1 MILIPGFERSQERS
15 LFFDGLEGAV
25 LCHTPVRD
33 CIMMES
39 ARSLT
44 PNLDDVSMNLRSIFS
59 ISQRLVWATNDFRSV
74 MTRFLVPGT
83 EPLSIK

>member
-1 MILIPGFERSQERS
+1 MESILGLERSQERS
-15 LFFDGLEGAV
+15 LFLGSLERTV
-25 LCHTPVRD
+25 LYTHQLESIV
-33 CIMMES
+33 MERT
-39 ARSLT
+39 RSLT

-59 ISQRLVWATNDFRSV
+59 RSRRDVWVINDFRSV